1 MFRCTSQS
9 CFGFGAPLA
18 AAAFA
23 AALVPATSAQ
33 AQSHNACYEV
43 TFQEVEGGPDPA
55 QFIRYVATPQGRLAG
70 FGEQHDFGH
79 PLQTT
84 YTVHGKSTFVP
95 DNGEQEPIGI
105 LDGTAVV
112 GRNTG
117 AAIAFQ
123 RDFLEKNFF
132 DKIDCVSESEEASA
146 TPEAW
151 LCELIIAVADDAN
164 PLRVGNDLR
173 LVRVDSS
180 TEEACSNFS
189 LVTE

>member
-1 MFRCTSQS
+1 MHMGISGTFGDRTMFRRTSRS
-9 CFGFGAPLA
+9 CFGFGAALA
-18 AAAFA
+18 TAAF

-43 TFQEVEGGPDPA
+43 TFQGGAGPTPA

-84 YTVHGKSTFVP
+84 YTVHGKSTFVLN
-95 DNGEQEPIGI
+95 DDDEQEPIGI

-151 LCELIIAVADDAN
+151 LCELIIAVAGTGLIEGNA
-164 PLRVGNDLR
+164 LRQ
-173 LVRVDSS
+173 S
-180 TEEACSNFS
+180 A
-189 LVTE
+189 